1 MTDVIE
7 CALDIACTIGES
19 PLWSAP
25 EQALYFV
32 DIKAPTL
39 FRLEP
44 NGGALKF
51 WPLTS
56 DIGGFAL
63 VDDPP
68 GALVAL
74 RNGLCHLD
82 FTTGALKKLVSPPF
96 DPDLFRFNEG
106 ACDAEGRFWIGVMFD
121 PLDSEHRPKNQR
133 RKKSALHSFTL
144 KGGLRRE
151 PDVSDLHNGMAWS
164 ADGCSLYL
172 SHSYAQEIYVHAL
185 IDGKLGQGR
194 PFARL
199 PESLGIPDGAAL
211 DTDGGYWS
219 ACHGGGRLRR
229 YNADGTVD
237 RDVLLPVS
245 QPTMCAF
252 GGEAMDELYVTSA
265 RDQLTPEQ
273 LKAEPLAGS
282 VLRLRVGVR
291 GLPRETTAS

>member
-19 PLWSAP
+19 PLWSAS
-25 EQALYFV
+25 EQALYFM
-32 DIKAPTL
+32 DIKAPAL
-39 FRLEP
+39 FRFEP
-44 NGGALKF
+44 DSGALKT

-74 RNGLCHLD
+74 RFGLHRLN
-82 FTTGALKKLVSPPF
+82 FATGAVEKLAASPF
-96 DPDLFRFNEG
+96 DPELFRFNEG

-121 PLDSEHRPKNQR
+121 PLDPGARAEGEE
-133 RKKSALHSFTL
+133 RKKAALHSFTFEE
-144 KGGLRRE
+144 GLRRE

-164 ADGCSLYL
+164 VDGRAFYL
-172 SHSYAQEIYVHAL
+172 AHSYAQAIYVHSFAN
-185 IDGKLGQGR
+185 GRMGAGR

-199 PESLGIPDGAAL
+199 PKSLGIPDGAAM
-211 DTDGGYWS
+211 DIEGGYWS

-229 YNADGTVD
+229 YNPDGTVD
-237 RDVLLPVS
+237 RDVILPVS

-252 GGEAMDELYVTSA
+252 GGEALDDLYVTSA
-265 RDQLTPEQ
+265 RDRLSPAQ
-273 LKAEPLAGS
+273 LKVESSAGS
-282 VLRLRVGVR
+282 LLKLRVGVR
-291 GLPRETTAS
+291 GVHRNTIAS